1 MTFTHRHIP
10 WRPLGQTGVHYWLVQ
25 RMAKSCGVD
34 TALASA
40 NGNLTS
46 NDWVA
51 AVQRCRSCQWVDG
64 CERWLDRH
72 DAAGTSRPP
81 ETCLN
86 AGLVKLLTER
96 QDHVDQKLRES

>member
-1 MTFTHRHIP
+1 MTYAQKHIP
-10 WRPLGQTGVHYWLVQ
+10 WRPLGQTGVHYWRVQ

-40 NGNLTS
+40 NGDLNS
-46 NDWVA
+46 RDWAA

-72 DAAGTSRPP
+72 DKASKAAPP
-81 ETCLN
+81 ERCLN
-86 AGLVKLLTER
+86 AGLLRNLTER
-96 QDHVDQKLRES
+96 QDHAD